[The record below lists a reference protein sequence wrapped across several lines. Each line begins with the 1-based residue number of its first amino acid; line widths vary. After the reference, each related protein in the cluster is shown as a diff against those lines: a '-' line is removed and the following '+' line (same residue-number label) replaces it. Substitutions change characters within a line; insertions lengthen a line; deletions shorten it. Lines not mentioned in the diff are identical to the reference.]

1 MAALTRPMPAFA
13 RVLARL
19 FAIQA
24 AWNSERMQGVGFGW
38 AAEPALR
45 ELEGD
50 GDGAR
55 YRTALARES
64 GFFNAHPYLAGL
76 AVGASVRAEL
86 EGEPAEKIER
96 LRGALCGPLGSLGD
110 RLFWASW
117 LPACAAV
124 GIALAAFGARTWAAL
139 AFLALYN
146 AGHVLCRVW
155 ALRAGWRRGAMV
167 ALALSSPPVRL
178 ASRVAAP
185 LAGAAVGFAIPVAFL
200 WQTPGA
206 PLWARASA
214 GAGAVLVAL
223 LLRLGLI
230 RIGAAAVCAVI
241 LGATWLLGLLWF

>member
-1 MAALTRPMPAFA
+1 MPAFP

-45 ELEGD
+45 ALEG
-50 GDGAR
+50 GAGGAR
-55 YRTALARES
+55 YRAALGRQC

-96 LRGALCGPLGSLGD
+96 LRGALCGPLGALGD

-117 LPACAAV
+117 LPACAAIGV
-124 GIALAAFGARTWAAL
+124 ALAAFGAGLWAPL

-146 AGHVLCRVW
+146 AGHVVVRVW

-167 ALALSSPPVRL
+167 ALALSAPPVRL
-178 ASRVAAP
+178 ASRIAAP
-185 LAGAAVGFAIPVAFL
+185 LAGVAVGFVIPVAFAR
-200 WQTPGA
+200 QTAGA
-206 PLWARASA
+206 PLWAYASA
-214 GAGAVLVAL
+214 AGGAVLVAL

-230 RIGAAAVCAVI
+230 RVGAAAVCAVI
-241 LGATWLLGLLWF
+241 LGATWVLGMLWS